1 MEELIFIVFY
11 THDDN
16 DIAAVMSVPDN
27 DIAEVMISFWHRRGV
42 SSQFPTTT
50 KRNRTRHS
58 WGAAGCNCAIQ
69 QYHWGRASVIIQLKT
84 RGGFMIHLLKQ
95 VKSFLYLYEGLLLLP
110 PLLLLCLHHFDPHV
124 RIHLFFEQNKHYT
137 GKLGKVKSLE
147 KFTDLLLL
155 LLLLLT
161 GLLDLLLPRLAPP
174 LYIFTSTL
182 KRLEIANSK

>member
-58 WGAAGCNCAIQ
+58 WGAACCNCAIQ

-84 RGGFMIHLLKQ
+84 RGGFMKHLLKQ
-95 VKSFLYLYEGLLLLP
+95 VKSFFT
-110 PLLLLCLHHFDPHV
+110 CMKDSS
-124 RIHLFFEQNKHYT
+124 FFRHSCSCVYTILTNMSGYTSCFSKTNTT
-137 GKLGKVKSLE
+137 GKLGKVESLE
-147 KFTDLLLL
+147 SW
-155 LLLLLT
+155 
-161 GLLDLLLPRLAPP
+161 P
-174 LYIFTSTL
+174 TSSCSCSSSSQDSSICSC
-182 KRLEIANSK
+182 RD